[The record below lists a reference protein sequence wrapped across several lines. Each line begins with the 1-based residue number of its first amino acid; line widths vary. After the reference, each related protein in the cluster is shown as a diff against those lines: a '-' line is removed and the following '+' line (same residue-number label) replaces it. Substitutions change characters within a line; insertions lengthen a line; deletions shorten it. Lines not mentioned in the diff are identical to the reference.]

1 MGIPIITF
9 DSDAPLSKRIAYIGT
24 DNIQLGNE
32 LANTLLL
39 VVNEENENGKEQQ
52 NKQQKQKTYGVLS
65 NHDPNL
71 QLRETGLNDILLST
85 SSTSLTSSTST
96 SILWKQVDISPTNF
110 GGNTTLAFEQMND
123 LITNNTRYI
132 DAIFSTAGRPM
143 RDVEKWKD
151 YVSNIVNTNTN
162 NNNPDN
168 NPNNNIKL
176 IVADTHPDQVKLLQQ
191 KNVNGL
197 VGQTPYLMG
206 SISIDVLLKLAT
218 KKAKTATATTTTTLL
233 DNSSG
238 SGNGD
243 DDGDGNDDSSN
254 ASSLLSSWLFSC
266 FFVVCFF

>member
-151 YVSNIVNTNTN
+151 YVSNIVNTNPDN
-162 NNNPDN
+162 NNNN
-168 NPNNNIKL
+168 KIKL

-191 KNVNGL
+191 KYVNGL

-206 SISIDVLLKLAT
+206 SLSIDVLLKLAT
-218 KKAKTATATTTTTLL
+218 KQAKTATATTTTTLL
-233 DNSSG
+233 DNNSGSG
-238 SGNGD
+238 SGND
-243 DDGDGNDDSSN
+243 NDNTDIDIE
-254 ASSLLSSWLFSC
+254 
-266 FFVVCFF
+266 

>member
-85 SSTSLTSSTST
+85 SSTSLTSST

>member
-85 SSTSLTSSTST
+85 SSTSLTSST
-96 SILWKQVDISPTNF
+96 ILWKQVDISPTNF

-168 NPNNNIKL
+168 NNNNKIKL

-191 KNVNGL
+191 KYVNGL

-206 SISIDVLLKLAT
+206 SLSIDVLLKLAT
-218 KKAKTATATTTTTLL
+218 KQATTATATATTTLL

-238 SGNGD
+238 SGSGS
-243 DDGDGNDDSSN
+243 GNANDNTDTDTDTDTDIEE
-254 ASSLLSSWLFSC
+254 
-266 FFVVCFF
+266 